1 MPSKLQLAG
10 WGGVAGLS
18 LLGGPALDCRRD
30 GDDLVVEVPP
40 TLSGVTASVLE
51 IAA

>member
-1 MPSKLQLAG
+1 
-10 WGGVAGLS
+10 VTGLS

-40 TLSGVTASVLE
+40 ALTGASASVLE